1 MPTYWFFAG
10 IVVTVAV
17 LSLASI
23 ALRRYAPAA
32 TVPRLPWPATAAA
45 VGLAAVYLAFI
56 PRVDRRPRATDG
68 FGEAMRLVDG
78 SIAMPSSAAPGAP
91 GAPAS
96 TAQDAGSMPAAIARL
111 EQRLARRG
119 GSAAD
124 WELLAK
130 AYDFI
135 GRPNAAAKARAHE
148 LPADASTGTP
158 SASGAP
164 VTGAGTPT
172 GGAPPAGGTAPAA
185 APVIRGEIRVAPA
198 LSARAKPGETLF
210 VFAQPAES
218 PGPPV
223 AVFRTR
229 VDRWPLRF
237 QLDDSQSMIPGRD
250 LSSAGPVKIVARL
263 SPSGQPLASTG
274 DLEGSTGMLDPTRIG
289 GPVTIV
295 IDRAVP

>member
-1 MPTYWFFAG
+1 MATYWFFAG
-10 IVVTVAV
+10 IVVTVAA

-23 ALRRYAPAA
+23 GLRRYAPAA
-32 TVPRLPWPATAAA
+32 TVPRLPWPAIAAA
-45 VGLAAVYLAFI
+45 VGIAAVYLAFI
-56 PRVDRRPRATDG
+56 PRGDRRPQPADG

-78 SIAMPSSAAPGAP
+78 SIASPLPAAP

-111 EQRLARRG
+111 ERRLARHG

-130 AYDFI
+130 AYEFI
-135 GRPNAAAKARAHE
+135 GRSNAAAKARAHE
-148 LPADASTGTP
+148 LPA
-158 SASGAP
+158 SA
-164 VTGAGTPT
+164 
-172 GGAPPAGGTAPAA
+172 TAPAA

-210 VFAQPAES
+210 VFAQSAGS

-237 QLDDSQSMIPGRD
+237 RLDDSQSMIPGRD

-263 SPSGQPLASTG
+263 SPSGQPLASAG
-274 DLEGSTGMLDPTRIG
+274 DLEGSTGSLDPTRVG

-295 IDRAVP
+295 IDRAVR

>member
-78 SIAMPSSAAPGAP
+78 SIAIPSSAAP

-135 GRPNAAAKARAHE
+135 GRPNAAAKARTHE
-148 LPADASTGTP
+148 L
-158 SASGAP
+158 
-164 VTGAGTPT
+164 
-172 GGAPPAGGTAPAA
+172 PAGGTAPAA
-185 APVIRGEIRVAPA
+185 APVIQGEIRVAPA
-198 LSARAKPGETLF
+198 LRARAKPGETLF

-237 QLDDSQSMIPGRD
+237 RLDDSQSMIPGRD

-263 SPSGQPLASTG
+263 SPSSQPLASTG

>member
-1 MPTYWFFAG
+1 MATYWFFAG
-10 IVVTVAV
+10 IVVTVAA

-23 ALRRYAPAA
+23 GLRRYAPAA
-32 TVPRLPWPATAAA
+32 TVPRLPWPAIAAA
-45 VGLAAVYLAFI
+45 VGIAAVYLAFI
-56 PRVDRRPRATDG
+56 PRGDRRPQPADG

-78 SIAMPSSAAPGAP
+78 SIASPLPAAP

-111 EQRLARRG
+111 ERRLARHG

-130 AYDFI
+130 AYEFI
-135 GRPNAAAKARAHE
+135 GRSNAAAKARAHE
-148 LPADASTGTP
+148 LPA
-158 SASGAP
+158 SA
-164 VTGAGTPT
+164 
-172 GGAPPAGGTAPAA
+172 TAPAA
-185 APVIRGEIRVAPA
+185 TTTAAPATAPVIRGEIRVAPA

-210 VFAQPAES
+210 VFAQSAGS

-237 QLDDSQSMIPGRD
+237 RLDDSQSMIPGRD

-263 SPSGQPLASTG
+263 SPSGQPLASAG
-274 DLEGSTGMLDPTRIG
+274 DLEGSTGTLDPTRVG

-295 IDRAVP
+295 IDRAVR

>member
-1 MPTYWFFAG
+1 MATYWFFAG
-10 IVVTVAV
+10 IVVTVAA

-23 ALRRYAPAA
+23 GLRRYAPAA
-32 TVPRLPWPATAAA
+32 TVPRLPWPAIAAA
-45 VGLAAVYLAFI
+45 VGIAAVYLAFI
-56 PRVDRRPRATDG
+56 PRGDRRPQPADG

-78 SIAMPSSAAPGAP
+78 SIASPLPAAP

-111 EQRLARRG
+111 ERRLARHG

-135 GRPNAAAKARAHE
+135 GRSNAAAKARAHE
-148 LPADASTGTP
+148 LPA
-158 SASGAP
+158 SATAP
-164 VTGAGTPT
+164 AAT
-172 GGAPPAGGTAPAA
+172 PAA

-198 LSARAKPGETLF
+198 LSARAKPGEALF
-210 VFAQPAES
+210 VFAQSAGS

-237 QLDDSQSMIPGRD
+237 RLDDSQSMIPGRD

-263 SPSGQPLASTG
+263 SPSGQPLASAG
-274 DLEGSTGMLDPTRIG
+274 DLEGSTGTLDPTRVG

-295 IDRAVP
+295 IDRAVR